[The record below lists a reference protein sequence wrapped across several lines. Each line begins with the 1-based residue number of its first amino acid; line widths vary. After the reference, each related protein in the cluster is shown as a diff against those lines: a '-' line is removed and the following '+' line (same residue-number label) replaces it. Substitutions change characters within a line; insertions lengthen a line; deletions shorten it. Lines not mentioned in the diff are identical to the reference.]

1 MPVFDY
7 TGIIDFDGLSTN
19 QNYDSQIGYFFAG
32 GEPGDLS
39 INSNDDWSDAAD
51 GTFRTAVPNATDS
64 TSFVFGSCRYLLRL
78 FGGSFFDSRGDKTF
92 RSINRLIDAG
102 KSTDLLLMVDDQ
114 IYADDLNFI
123 SPDDQADEFLS
134 RYRKVFDQKHLQEL
148 VGRVPTYMTLDDHEI
163 SNDWEQDRV

>member
-1 MPVFDY
+1 MNIKEPTVGPIIGWTTTNSARLWARGDETSQNRTFGAARIRKSGEKSFGVSKIFKMMPVFDY

-78 FGGSFFDSRGDKTF
+78 FGGSFFDSRGNKTF
-92 RSINRLIDAG
+92 RSINRLINAG
-102 KSTDLLLMVDDQ
+102 KSTDLLLMVDD
-114 IYADDLNFI
+114 
-123 SPDDQADEFLS
+123 
-134 RYRKVFDQKHLQEL
+134 
-148 VGRVPTYMTLDDHEI
+148 
-163 SNDWEQDRV
+163 